1 MVGESEESVLDRCE
15 ASMRVGESEGGVV
28 PGEELS
34 PGEGV
39 RTPAPPF
46 AGSPDLFGGR
56 PRLDSSISYPDPVPG
71 NATEGPE

>member
-1 MVGESEESVLDRCE
+1 MSVGES
-15 ASMRVGESEGGVV
+15 AGGIV

-46 AGSPDLFGGR
+46 AESPDLFGGR
-56 PRLDSSISYPDPVPG
+56 PRLDSSIVYPDPVPG

>member
-1 MVGESEESVLDRCE
+1 MGTSGNLQVE
-15 ASMRVGESEGGVV
+15 
-28 PGEELS
+28 EELS

>member
-1 MVGESEESVLDRCE
+1 MS
-15 ASMRVGESEGGVV
+15 VGESEGGIV

-56 PRLDSSISYPDPVPG
+56 PRLDSSIGYPTRAG
-71 NATEGPE
+71 QGRLNE

>member
-1 MVGESEESVLDRCE
+1 
-15 ASMRVGESEGGVV
+15 V

-46 AGSPDLFGGR
+46 AGSPHLFVGR
-56 PRLDSSISYPDPVPG
+56 PRLDSSIVNPTRAGQGRRKLLSDLACARAQRADP
-71 NATEGPE
+71 A